1 MSVFFVVLFC
11 LLCFASILPFLL
23 FSNCI
28 ARNFFIFL
36 SLSVS
41 STSSLSSPCVEH
53 TYSEKHS
60 KKNSVSLVQKK
71 KLIRIMGKKKG
82 KAKKKTKKKVIK
94 VHKIHFYKPFSIT
107 ENSIHTTH
115 THI

>member
-1 MSVFFVVLFC
+1 MSVVLFC
-11 LLCFASILPFLL
+11 CFVCCALLRFFLFLYSAILLYL
-23 FSNCI
+23 NFSY
-28 ARNFFIFL
+28 
-36 SLSVS
+36 
-41 STSSLSSPCVEH
+41 SSLSLFLRRRLCRLVWSTH

-94 VHKIHFYKPFSIT
+94 VYKIHFYKPFSIT